1 MRLLFLAS
9 AALLATTAGSAA
21 PSLAVSDTPE
31 VGFTAPSQPTG
42 QMPVL
47 NPNAPIGKACPP
59 TSRYEAARRGAHL
72 GAHKLN
78 ELPAADMYM
87 AVDRQVDG
95 CQAPI
100 IARYGLGGA
109 VSAGR

>member
-9 AALLATTAGSAA
+9 AVILATTVGAATPPKPAG
-21 PSLAVSDTPE
+21 D
-31 VGFTAPSQPTG
+31 
-42 QMPVL
+42 MPVL

-59 TSRYEAARRGAHL
+59 TSRYEAARRGARL

-87 AVDRQVDG
+87 AVDRRVDG

-100 IARYGLGGA
+100 IAGYGFGGS
-109 VSAGR
+109 SAGRR

>member
-9 AALLATTAGSAA
+9 AVILAPTAGAAA
-21 PSLAVSDTPE
+21 PPKPA
-31 VGFTAPSQPTG
+31 G

-47 NPNAPIGKACPP
+47 NPNAPIGKGCPP
-59 TSRYEAARRGAHL
+59 TSRYEAARRGGRL
-72 GAHKLN
+72 GAHKLS

-87 AVDRQVDG
+87 AVDRRVDG

-100 IARYGLGGA
+100 IARYGIGGA